1 MNGTAIPKFYEGE
14 KLPQG
19 YYDTPDPF
27 VRPKCNLNLLE
38 LSRYALSHGKELVS
52 LTKEE
57 ISQFKVNSTS

>member
-1 MNGTAIPKFYEGE
+1 MNGMVIPKFYEGE

-27 VRPKCNLNLLE
+27 VRPKSTLNLLE
-38 LSRYALSHGKELVS
+38 LSRYAFSQGKQPVS

-57 ISQFKVNSTS
+57 ISQFKISSTS